1 MLLALAVAFG
11 SCEKD
16 RFTDGDKFL
25 LFYPDVTDIGPSTNM
40 TLQPTY
46 HGAKPHDF
54 KVYNVKFNGE
64 TIQTE
69 CFGIEADN
77 GRLLITDTD
86 GLAVGVYSISISCKS
101 GDQSYEFPDIIK
113 VNMMKPVPD
122 GVNVEPA
129 EIVLMLTRSTTSTLR
144 KYSLLLR

>member
-1 MLLALAVAFG
+1 MKKIFNNRFFAMLLALAVAFG

-46 HGAKPHDF
+46 HGSKPHDF

-64 TIQTE
+64 TFQTE
-69 CFGIEADN
+69 CLH
-77 GRLLITDTD
+77 LLK
-86 GLAVGVYSISISCKS
+86 KS
-101 GDQSYEFPDIIK
+101 SQIIYEPF
-113 VNMMKPVPD
+113 
-122 GVNVEPA
+122 
-129 EIVLMLTRSTTSTLR
+129 
-144 KYSLLLR
+144 